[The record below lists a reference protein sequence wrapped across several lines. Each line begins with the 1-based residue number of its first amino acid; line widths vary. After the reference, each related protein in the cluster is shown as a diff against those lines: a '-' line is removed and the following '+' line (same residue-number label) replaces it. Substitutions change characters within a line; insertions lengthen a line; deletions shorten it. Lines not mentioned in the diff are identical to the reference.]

1 MTFEERLEQGYKAKA
16 ALKEKVEGA
25 AIPSSG
31 DGSEKK
37 PEKKR
42 AGKSGRVVKKEVLK
56 GEDGEVL
63 GERKETLDEGLE
75 ITGMRLPF
83 VLQRFWIGEETMGGV
98 PIEWI

>member
-1 MTFEERLEQGYKAKA
+1 MEQGYKAKA
-16 ALKEKVEGA
+16 ALKEKV
-25 AIPSSG
+25 AISSG
-31 DGSEKK
+31 EGKSAEKK
-37 PEKKR
+37 KP
-42 AGKSGRVVKKEVLK
+42 GKSGRVVKKAVLR
-56 GEDGEVL
+56 GEDGEIL